1 MGRTYLR
8 SQGTDRNDLVKINNA
23 LDASSDYCG
32 GIQSNT
38 SIDPTLV

>member
-1 MGRTYLR
+1 MGRISLR
-8 SQGTDRNDLVKINNA
+8 SPGTDRNDLVKINNA

-38 SIDPTLV
+38 STDPTSV